1 MRKIQVALV
10 SVVLVVVF
18 ASVSAF
24 AADGTCP
31 AKGGTCPAAGA
42 KDAKGC
48 CAATGAAASPAEM
61 SGKVEAK
68 TEKAADGKEMK
79 SYYLSVSDAKCA
91 AGKECPQMKG
101 KTVKLTGAK
110 AAEAEKLAGKQ
121 VDVKGTCGSSCAEF
135 DVASVTEKK

>member
-1 MRKIQVALV
+1 MRTIQVALV
-10 SVVLVVVF
+10 SVVLVMVF

-24 AADGTCP
+24 AADCCA
-31 AKGGTCPAAGA
+31 AKAGTCPAAAA

-48 CAATGAAASPAEM
+48 PVKDAAAGPAEM

-68 TEKAADGKEMK
+68 TEKGADGKEVT

-91 AGKECPQMKG
+91 AGKECPLKG
-101 KTVKLTGAK
+101 KTIKLTGPK

-121 VDVKGTCGSSCAEF
+121 VDVKGTCGSGCADF